1 MASERNYEE
10 EYLRDHSG
18 TKAKKR
24 RARCNKLRREA
35 LRKGLVAKGDGKEI
49 DHRVPMSKGGSD
61 SPSNTRIVSRATNR
75 KKQDKRSA

>member
-1 MASERNYEE
+1 MARNYRE
-10 EYLRDHSG
+10 EYLRDHCSE
-18 TKAKKR
+18 TAKKR

-49 DHRVPMSKGGSD
+49 DHCVPMSKGGSD
-61 SPSNTRIVSRATNR
+61 SSSNTRIVSRATNR